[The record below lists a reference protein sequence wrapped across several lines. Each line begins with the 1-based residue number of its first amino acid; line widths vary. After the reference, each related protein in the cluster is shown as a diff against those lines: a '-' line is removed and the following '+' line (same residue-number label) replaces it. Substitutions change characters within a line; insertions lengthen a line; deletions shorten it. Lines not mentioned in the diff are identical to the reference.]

1 MSANATFQPV
11 NERGWRRGFA
21 NLLRYENSTW
31 WRTRRWWINS
41 LIWLVIING
50 TLLAM
55 LASSAEVTEALQQ
68 TPEQVME
75 QARTVFVVM
84 AGIFGTVGVIIAMQ
98 GTIIDEKKSGTAAW
112 ILSKPASRTAF
123 ILAKLVANVAALFV
137 VLLVLQGTVAYLQLT
152 AYSGS
157 PPPLMPFVFGMGLLG
172 LHMLFYLALTLVLGT
187 LFQDRGPVIGIP
199 IGILFSAMFLMGYM
213 GQFAYL
219 MPWMIIPSGG
229 VQGLAIE
236 VMLEQPLSTT
246 TPIVATVVWI
256 VIFTG
261 VALWRFAREE
271 F

>member
-1 MSANATFQPV
+1 MSANSTFQPV
-11 NERGWRRGFA
+11 SEQGWRRGFA

-55 LASSAEVTEALQQ
+55 LASSSEVSATLEQ
-68 TPEQVME
+68 TPEQVLE

-137 VLLVLQGTVAYLQLT
+137 ILLVVQGVVAYLQLT

-157 PPPLMPFVFGMGLLG
+157 PPPLIPFVSGMGLLG
-172 LHMLFYLALTLVLGT
+172 LHMLFYLTLTLMLGT
-187 LFQDRGPVIGIP
+187 LLHDRGAVIGIP

-219 MPWMIIPSGG
+219 MPWMIIPSGS

-236 VMLEQPLSTT
+236 VMLEQPLTAT
-246 TPIVATVVWI
+246 TPIIATTVW
-256 VIFTG
+256 VIIFISI
-261 VALWRFAREE
+261 ALWRFAREE